1 MQAMQA
7 RQMLLCA
14 ESGCHAGIC
23 YFVTTQNQKV
33 KARVAQAPKETYPR
47 MSMERARM
55 KASARQGEPISRMN
69 ELLVFHAKLYMI
81 HLSSLSRPWSFIYI
95 YSYIYKSTR
104 N

>member
-1 MQAMQA
+1 MP
-7 RQMLLCA
+7 RRYLLLCDHA
-14 ESGCHAGIC
+14 ESESKGAGG
-23 YFVTTQNQKV
+23 
-33 KARVAQAPKETYPR
+33 ASSQAPKETYPR